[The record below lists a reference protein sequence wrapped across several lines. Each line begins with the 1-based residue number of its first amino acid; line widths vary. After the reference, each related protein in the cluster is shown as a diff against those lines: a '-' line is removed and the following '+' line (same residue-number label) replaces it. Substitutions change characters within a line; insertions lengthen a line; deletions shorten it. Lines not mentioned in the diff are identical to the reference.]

1 VSKHNGGQ
9 VVSKRPKRRNEET
22 QRRETNEFSE
32 IAAIV
37 RGCNVGKPRVN
48 LSFGAP
54 HKNGDLGDVVG
65 FLTLL
70 GL

>member
-1 VSKHNGGQ
+1 MRRHRGG
-9 VVSKRPKRRNEET
+9 RPTR
-22 QRRETNEFSE
+22 SE

-37 RGCNVGKPRVN
+37 WGCNVGKPRVN

-70 GL
+70 GF